1 MPVRYNDAKFV
12 ALGEALAAAKG
23 LRLKVG
29 VLGAKGA
36 EREAGSDLTL
46 AQLAHIHE
54 YGTEASGKHAGVP
67 ERAPLRKTLI
77 AMQDDLQVSM
87 RKIAHGIYTGKV
99 DPRVGLEAL
108 GQRVSGRIRLTIT
121 AGLEPPNAAST
132 IRRKKS
138 STPLIDDGQLYRAYD
153 YLVEEEGGAAVAQ
166 PAEVAA

>member
-29 VLGAKGA
+29 VLGARGA
-36 EREAGSDLTL
+36 VKEDGSDLNL
-46 AQLAHIHE
+46 AELAHVHE
-54 YGTEASGKHAGVP
+54 YGTEDGRIP

-77 AMQDDLQVSM
+77 EMQDDLRVSM
-87 RKIAHGIYTGKV
+87 RKIAYGIYTGKV
-99 DPRVGLEAL
+99 DPRHGLELL
-108 GQRVSGRIRLTIT
+108 GQRVAARIKLTIT
-121 AGLEPPNAAST
+121 SGLEPPNAAST

-138 STPLIDDGQLYRAYD
+138 STPLIDHGQLYRAYD
-153 YLVEEEGGAAVAQ
+153 YVVEQEGGAAVAQ